1 MYMDKYNEAPPVV
14 LGVSKNDQMFFI
26 EGSIGRLQTVLS
38 EPKRQNGIDAVVV
51 VCHPHPLYDGSLNNK
66 VTYTLAR
73 TLSDLGIPAIRF
85 NFRGVGESDGTFAN
99 GVGETDDLISVI
111 RFAQRR
117 YPTAQLWLAG
127 FSFGAYVAL
136 RASEFVAVDR
146 LITVAPSVNFF
157 NFNQVSTP
165 SCPWLVVQGDS
176 DEVVACADVLKWLQK
191 VKPKP
196 QIVVLPQVGHFFH
209 KRLGDLRRAVEDFV
223 IDDMPHL
230 LAAQDGQVA

>member
-1 MYMDKYNEAPPVV
+1 MDKFQEATPVV
-14 LGVSKNDQMFFI
+14 TGVSKNDRMFFLD
-26 EGSIGRLQTVLS
+26 GAVGRLQTVLS
-38 EPKRQNGIDAVVV
+38 EPKRQIGIDAVVV

-73 TLSDLGIPAIRF
+73 TLCDLGIPAIRF
-85 NFRGVGESDGTFAN
+85 NFRGVGESDGTFAH
-99 GVGETDDLISVI
+99 GVGETEDLISVI
-111 RFAQRR
+111 RFAQHR
-117 YPTAQLWLAG
+117 YPRAQLWLAG

-136 RASEFVAVDR
+136 KASEFVAIDR

-157 NFNQVSTP
+157 NFSKISTP
-165 SCPWLVVQGDS
+165 SCPWLVVQGDN

-209 KRLGDLRRAVEDFV
+209 KRLADLRTAVEDFV
-223 IDDMPHL
+223 LDDMPQL
-230 LAAQDGQVA
+230 LAEKDGQVA